1 MLSERLLLVVVLLA
15 SLAVSACPPP
25 ATTPLPANALQECEQ
40 QLQWPA
46 HQLSGA
52 ADPRRQAL
60 WHLAQHYMQ
69 AQQFQAAQR
78 LLLALLPVQAQ
89 FAVDEQIQL
98 LRQLG
103 ISHYR
108 LGQSAA
114 ALAWFRQAEQLART
128 HEQARLHSYVLSD
141 LGTTYKALEQ
151 WPQALQSYTE
161 SLRLKTQLHD
171 EAGRAVTLH
180 NIGSLYANLGDVR
193 QSSDYL
199 QQAIALYQQQ
209 QLSAKAAHAR
219 EELAVLL
226 LQTDAA
232 AAVGELTKLLAE
244 ASAPLTELR
253 LRQWRMAG
261 YLALNQ
267 LAAAQ
272 QDMVRIDQLE
282 QQVGPQQLSAI
293 SVWRKG
299 QWLDAQQ
306 KHAPAADLLQQALRL
321 AQQQQHTSVQ
331 QDILKSLQ
339 INAMAQ
345 QQWPQALDYQQ
356 QAAQL
361 RQQQLQQ
368 RLDQQTELHRAEFDY
383 EQQRGQI
390 QALQQQNQIATLTAQ
405 IQQARFWN
413 LLAASVAVALL
424 LLGLLW
430 WQRRLR
436 QRQLQQWQTQLAW
449 HQRQLQQL
457 ETSHQ
462 AWQQLIEQWP
472 QPMLLYSTDGQ
483 LLQANAAFI
492 ARYQAPPDLAQ
503 QLPLRGLLGDTHEF
517 WRRHDEG
524 NDAAAQ
530 FRLQQLTLPWQDN
543 QAAAE
548 VEVVVTVLPGETGWV
563 LVQCNGDQPAA
574 PSQAAPSLAE
584 LYVQVMQQS
593 LAMWELATGKSRI
606 ELAEQSGIW
615 RVSIDD
621 GRIRTRSFDR
631 YLALKTLP
639 KQPRWRE
646 VVRTAHFVLAQCSQ
660 THQPVLGMQQ
670 QLHQLVLQLR
680 QQLREQGATLPGEL
694 LD

>member
-1 MLSERLLLVVVLLA
+1 MLSERLLWVVVLLA

-161 SLRLKTQLHD
+161 SLRLKNQLHD

-180 NIGSLYANLGDVR
+180 NIGSLYANLGDLR

-209 QLSAKAAHAR
+209 QLGAKTAHAR

-232 AAVGELTKLLAE
+232 AAVDELTKLLTQ

-282 QQVGPQQLSAI
+282 QQEGAQQLSAI
-293 SVWRKG
+293 TMWRKG

-306 KHAPAADLLQQALRL
+306 KHAQAADVLQQALRL
-321 AQQQQHTSVQ
+321 AQQQQHSSLQ
-331 QDILKSLQ
+331 QDVLKSLQ

-390 QALQQQNQIATLTAQ
+390 QTLQQQNQIATLTAQ
-405 IQQARFWN
+405 MQQARFWN
-413 LLAASVAVALL
+413 LLAASAAIALL

-430 WQRRLR
+430 WQRQIR
-436 QRQLQQWQTQLAW
+436 QRQLQQWQAQLVW
-449 HQRQLQQL
+449 HQQQLQQL
-457 ETSHQ
+457 ETGHQ
-462 AWQQLIEQWP
+462 AWQQLIEQWRD
-472 QPMLLYSTDGQ
+472 QQS
-483 LLQANAAFI
+483 
-492 ARYQAPPDLAQ
+492 PPE
-503 QLPLRGLLGDTHEF
+503 P
-517 WRRHDEG
+517 
-524 NDAAAQ
+524 
-530 FRLQQLTLPWQDN
+530 P
-543 QAAAE
+543 
-548 VEVVVTVLPGETGWV
+548 
-563 LVQCNGDQPAA
+563 
-574 PSQAAPSLAE
+574 AAPSLAE

-631 YLALKTLP
+631 YLSLKTLP

-680 QQLREQGATLPGEL
+680 QQLREQGASLPGEL
-694 LD
+694 QD

>member
-232 AAVGELTKLLAE
+232 AAVGELTKLLTQ

-282 QQVGPQQLSAI
+282 QQEGAQQLSAI
-293 SVWRKG
+293 TMWRKG

-306 KHAPAADLLQQALRL
+306 KHAPAADALQQALRL
-321 AQQQQHTSVQ
+321 AQQQQHSSLQ
-331 QDILKSLQ
+331 QDVLKSLQ

-390 QALQQQNQIATLTAQ
+390 QTLQQQNQIATLTAQ
-405 IQQARFWN
+405 MQQARFWN
-413 LLAASVAVALL
+413 LLAASAAIALL

-430 WQRRLR
+430 WQRQIR
-436 QRQLQQWQTQLAW
+436 QRQLQQWQAQLVW
-449 HQRQLQQL
+449 HQQQLQQL
-457 ETSHQ
+457 ETGHQ
-462 AWQQLIEQWP
+462 AWQQLIEQWRD
-472 QPMLLYSTDGQ
+472 QQS
-483 LLQANAAFI
+483 
-492 ARYQAPPDLAQ
+492 PPE
-503 QLPLRGLLGDTHEF
+503 P
-517 WRRHDEG
+517 
-524 NDAAAQ
+524 
-530 FRLQQLTLPWQDN
+530 P
-543 QAAAE
+543 
-548 VEVVVTVLPGETGWV
+548 
-563 LVQCNGDQPAA
+563 
-574 PSQAAPSLAE
+574 AAPSLAE

-606 ELAEQSGIW
+606 ELAEQSGVW

-631 YLALKTLP
+631 YLSLKTLP

-680 QQLREQGATLPGEL
+680 QQLREQGASLPGEL
-694 LD
+694 QD